1 MGWGSSQSE
10 AHRDL
15 SESCQDP
22 LRVRPTVSVRKA
34 GVAVSW
40 APEGLWGLRRGKLRR
55 PVVVVASCPPQISR
69 SCERG
74 GRLRGRRGASPGS
87 SPPRPRPRPR
97 GGSGSRGPRGPRQ
110 GMPRTKGRKKAPEG
124 PTAPSVSSV
133 GRPRRGEAGR
143 GEAPSGAAPAR
154 LFFLLRFP
162 ASGEAAPRAG
172 ANRLELR
179 RDARAARRRGRRVKS
194 VTVSGPRRAEGGREG
209 GTD

>member
-1 MGWGSSQSE
+1 MCARETLRAESNCLWRGRGKNRRAEAKPSTAAAAAAAMGWGSSQSE

-74 GRLRGRRGASPGS
+74 GRLRGRRG
-87 SPPRPRPRPR
+87 RR
-97 GGSGSRGPRGPRQ
+97 GGRRRLRGRQRRPSRQSG
-110 GMPRTKGRKKAPEG
+110 
-124 PTAPSVSSV
+124 
-133 GRPRRGEAGR
+133 GR
-143 GEAPSGAAPAR
+143 GEARRGGARRPRALLWLVCFSSSGSPRAAKRRLGPAR
-154 LFFLLRFP
+154 TGW
-162 ASGEAAPRAG
+162 S
-172 ANRLELR
+172 
-179 RDARAARRRGRRVKS
+179 
-194 VTVSGPRRAEGGREG
+194 
-209 GTD
+209 